1 VTIHN
6 TYFDNAATSFPKPI
20 AVSRSIEH
28 YLKELGGPY
37 GRSAYQRAFA
47 VSSVVEQTREAVALR
62 LGVSRTEQ
70 MVFTPNA
77 THAINTVLY
86 GLNLQGAHILI
97 SPLEHNA
104 VTRPLHWLCDH
115 RQASYDIIPHES
127 DGLIDLKRLRSAC
140 RDSTKLIIVNHQSN
154 VNGLIQPIEH
164 IKGLCESI
172 PLLVDASQSLGHVP
186 LELERWGVDF
196 CAWTGHK
203 GLLGPTGT
211 GGLYM
216 RTPQLVQE
224 LIRGGTGSHSEHF
237 AMPHELPDRFE
248 AGTPNLV
255 GIFGL
260 HGALEQTLQPCHSHQ
275 ELLDLMAELDSL
287 GSLTLYR
294 ANDVKRQGELFS
306 VNHTAMD
313 CATLG
318 RILYERFGIET
329 RTGLHCAPLTHKT
342 LGSLPQGSLRIAP
355 SPYHTREDFE
365 GLVAAFKAIDKL

>member
-1 VTIHN
+1 MSILN
-6 TYFDNAATSFPKPI
+6 TYFDNAATSFPKPD
-20 AVSRSIEH
+20 AVSSSIEH

-62 LGVSRTEQ
+62 LGVSRAEQ
-70 MVFTPNA
+70 IVFTPNA
-77 THAINTVLY
+77 THALNTVLY
-86 GLNLQGAHILI
+86 GLNLHGAHILI

-104 VTRPLHWLCDH
+104 VTRPLLWLCKH
-115 RQASYDIIPHES
+115 RQVSYDILPHAS
-127 DGLIDLKRLRSAC
+127 DGLIETSLLANAC
-140 RDSTKLIIVNHQSN
+140 RATTKLIIVNHHSN

-164 IKGLCESI
+164 IKQCCGSI

-186 LELERWGVDF
+186 MELERWGVDY

-216 RTPQLVQE
+216 RTPEAVQE
-224 LIRGGTGSHSEHF
+224 LIRGGTGSYSENF

-255 GIFGL
+255 GLFGL
-260 HGALEQTLQPCHSHQ
+260 HGALEQVPQPRHSHA
-275 ELLDLMAELDSL
+275 ELLELISELGAL
-287 GSLTLYR
+287 GSLKVYC
-294 ANDVKRQGELFS
+294 ANDPQRQGELFS
-306 VNHTAMD
+306 VNHAHMD
-313 CATLG
+313 CAALG
-318 RILYERFGIET
+318 RVLYERFGIET
-329 RTGLHCAPLTHKT
+329 RTGLHCAPLAHKT

-355 SPYHTREDFE
+355 SLYHTREDFL
-365 GLVAAFKAIDKL
+365 GLVEAFKAVDRR